1 MEEIGK
7 WTSRHEAKVQD
18 YDAAIEELQNRIM
31 ELKQRESQERN
42 TEVDQLEQK
51 RLQRRYN

>member
-7 WTSRHEAKVQD
+7 WTSRHEAKVQE

-42 TEVDQLEQK
+42 TEVDQLEQE
-51 RLQRRYN
+51 RLQRR